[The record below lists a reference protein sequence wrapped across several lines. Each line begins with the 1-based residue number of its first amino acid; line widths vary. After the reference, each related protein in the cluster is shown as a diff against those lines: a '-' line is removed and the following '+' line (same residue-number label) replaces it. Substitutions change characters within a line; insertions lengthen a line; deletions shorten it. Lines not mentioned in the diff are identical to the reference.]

1 MPNWTIYVRERLR
14 LSGVRPANE
23 QDVIDDL
30 AVQLEEAYR
39 DAIGRGLSEGDAA
52 AAAKGHITDW
62 PALARQVE
70 DARLAG
76 TRLDRIELQAQ
87 DAAATGNRRARVF
100 AGVLHD
106 VRFAVRLARQAPG
119 FTAVAMLTLALGIG
133 ANTTIFSWINA
144 VLLHPL
150 PGANTNRIVD
160 VGFESKSFSYTA
172 MSYPDFV
179 DLRSAS
185 ATLDGLLVHNLQP
198 ASLSGTA
205 GAERIWTEIV
215 SDNFFDVLGVTPVAG
230 RGFRLEEGR
239 AAVPVVA
246 IAERLSRE
254 RFGSAPA
261 AVGQGVDINGT
272 SFTIVGVM
280 PEAFSSGYTGLS
292 VDVWLPMQMAFTVMP
307 GDNRVS
313 MRNNHWLDALGRLKP
328 GATSAQAA
336 AELTGGTNQIASAQG
351 TTADGRMTVTPLWRS
366 TRGAQSV
373 LGPVLL
379 VLMAMVAI
387 VLLITCANLANLLL
401 SRASAR
407 RREFAVRLSL
417 GCPRARLVRQLLTE
431 ALLLVAVAAFAAIVA
446 QRWTSGLL
454 MWFVPPTDFPISLET
469 PLDFR
474 VALFA
479 ATAAFASAL
488 IFGVAPALSAS
499 RTDLAGFLKS
509 DRGQVGRGGARLR
522 NALVIAQVAFSLLL
536 LVSAGLFGRSLQ
548 NARVFDPGFRP
559 DHVLL
564 RSVDLFAAGYDRGRG
579 AQVLNLILDD
589 IRALPGVESATLA
602 RRVPLGISTG
612 NSSTSLEP
620 EGYSAPQDESRVVVP
635 QLGRSGLLPDDGHP
649 GGGGPRIHDRRSPG
663 PAGSAY
669 GQSHVRAALLAGRQS
684 NRQADSTGQNLVR
697 RRRRRRR
704 LEVPPVERARVA
716 VPVPLDDVE
725 LPPGRRVPREDDGRS
740 AAVGRAG
747 ARDYS
752 SRRREASSLR
762 TGDARGAHPV
772 GVVPAAAGRVAALGV
787 RRAGGAAGVDRPVRD
802 DRVLRVEAHARAG
815 GAAGDGRDEA
825 RHHATRTHSG
835 RARDGDR
842 PRGRPGPRDR
852 RGPAVRLAARG
863 RPSGRSGDAH
873 RRDASAVR
881 HRDRGELRA
890 RPPRRAARSPPGP
903 SIRVGQARASQ
914 TQHQT

>member
-1 MPNWTIYVRERLR
+1 MPNWTAYVRERLR

-30 AVQLEEAYR
+30 AAQLDEAYR
-39 DAIGRGLSEGDAA
+39 DAVSRGLPSADAET
-52 AAAKGHITDW
+52 AAKGHITDW

-76 TRLDRIELQAQ
+76 TRLDRIELRAQ
-87 DAAATGNRRARVF
+87 DAAAAGNRRARLF

-106 VRFAVRLARQAPG
+106 VRFAMRLARQAPG
-119 FTAVAMLTLALGIG
+119 FTAVAILTLALGIG

-144 VLLHPL
+144 VLVHPL
-150 PGANTNRIVD
+150 PGVDASRVVD
-160 VGFESKSFSYTA
+160 VGFESKTFAYTS

-185 ATLDGLLVHNLQP
+185 PALDGLLVHTLQP
-198 ASLSGTA
+198 ASLSGPA

-215 SDNFFDVLGVTPVAG
+215 SDNFFDVLAVTPVAG
-230 RGFRLEEGR
+230 RGFRIEEGR
-239 AAVPVVA
+239 APVPVIA

-261 AVGQGVDINGT
+261 AVGQAVDINGT

-280 PEAFSSGYTGLS
+280 PEAFSSGYTGLAA
-292 VDVWLPMQMAFTVMP
+292 DVWLPVQMAFTVMP
-307 GDNRVS
+307 GDNRVP
-313 MRNNHWLDALGRLKP
+313 MRNNHWLDTLGRLKP

-336 AELTGGTNQIASAQG
+336 AELTGGTNQIAAAQG
-351 TTADGRMTVTPLWRS
+351 TTADGRMLVTPLWRS

-417 GCPRARLVRQLLTE
+417 GCPRARLIRQLLTE
-431 ALLLVAVAAFAAIVA
+431 ALLLVAVAALAAVVA

-454 MWFVPPTDFPISLET
+454 MWFVPVTDFPISLET

-479 ATAAFASAL
+479 ASTALASAL

-522 NALVIAQVAFSLLL
+522 NVLVIAQVAFSLLL
-536 LVSAGLFGRSLQ
+536 LASAGLFGRSLQ
-548 NARVFDPGFRP
+548 NARVFDPGFKP

-564 RSVDLFAAGYDRGRG
+564 RSVDLFAAGYDRTRG
-579 AQVLNLILDD
+579 MQTLDRILDD
-589 IRALPGVESATLA
+589 IRALPGVEAATLA

-620 EGYSAPQDESRVVVP
+620 EGYSAPQDDP
-635 QLGRSGLLPDDGHP
+635 
-649 GGGGPRIHDRRSPG
+649 
-663 PAGSAY
+663 
-669 GQSHVRAALLAGRQS
+669 
-684 NRQADSTGQNLVR
+684 
-697 RRRRRRR
+697 
-704 LEVPPVERARVA
+704 
-716 VPVPLDDVE
+716 
-725 LPPGRRVPREDDGRS
+725 
-740 AAVGRAG
+740 
-747 ARDYS
+747 
-752 SRRREASSLR
+752 
-762 TGDARGAHPV
+762 
-772 GVVPAAAGRVAALGV
+772 
-787 RRAGGAAGVDRPVRD
+787 
-802 DRVLRVEAHARAG
+802 
-815 GAAGDGRDEA
+815 
-825 RHHATRTHSG
+825 
-835 RARDGDR
+835 
-842 PRGRPGPRDR
+842 
-852 RGPAVRLAARG
+852 
-863 RPSGRSGDAH
+863 
-873 RRDASAVR
+873 
-881 HRDRGELRA
+881 
-890 RPPRRAARSPPGP
+890 
-903 SIRVGQARASQ
+903 
-914 TQHQT
+914 